1 MFTLDDNFVNFYRNI
16 KPDWGFPSGPNS
28 IGELTYARTYSR
40 IKPDGNNETWVD
52 TVRRVVEGTYE
63 IQRRHAVK
71 HGRAWD
77 PAMATDSAQEMFDRI
92 FNFKF
97 LPPGRGLWMMGTDYV
112 MNRNNGAPLNN
123 CAFISTEELRSGSA
137 YPFTFLMDMSML
149 GVGVGFD
156 TQGVGAVVKQPEG
169 SYEFTIPDSREGW
182 VDSVGRLAESY
193 LTSGAEPV
201 FDYSAIRKQ
210 GEPIKGF
217 GGTASGPAPLM
228 KLHGRMRDVFGSAL
242 ESGGALT
249 SRHIV
254 DIQNMIGACVV
265 AGNVRRSAELALG
278 EIDDTEFINL
288 KNYEQNPERAEWGW
302 ASNNTVVI
310 RDGDKPDYSAIAE
323 RIADNGEPGLFYIDV
338 ARAYGRMGDE
348 PDYADYRVAGT
359 NPCAEQMLE
368 SGELCTLVEVFPTR
382 TTDIV
387 DFLRTL
393 KFAYL
398 YAKTVTLIDTHD
410 ERTNEIMR
418 RNRRIGTSASG
429 MVQFVHREGKD
440 SLKQYLRAGYGYID
454 NLDKKYSTWLGIP
467 TSIRKTTVK
476 PSGTVSLLAGATP
489 GVHYPTADYY
499 IRRIRLQEGHAL
511 VDKLIEA
518 GYTVEQDVYSDN
530 TLVVEMPVKGEG
542 LPTEYD
548 VSVFDKAD
556 MATFM
561 AEHWSDNGVSCTITF
576 QPHETECL
584 ETVLTNNAG
593 KWKTVSFLPIS
604 RSATAAYA
612 QMPYEEI
619 TPAQY
624 DDMVRDLKPVDLTP
638 SGSDGEME
646 EFCETDICQIKYIG
660 GKIEVIRE
668 DDLVQVG

>member
-1 MFTLDDNFVNFYRNI
+1 MFKLDDNFVNFYRNI

-40 IKPDGNNETWVD
+40 IKPDGNNETWAD

-71 HGRAWD
+71 NSREWD
-77 PAMATDSAQEMFDRI
+77 DSMALESAQEMFDRM

-97 LPPGRGLWMMGTDYV
+97 LPPGRGCWMMGTDYV

-123 CAFISTEELRSGSA
+123 CAFISTEELKEGSA

-156 TQGVGAVVKQPEG
+156 TLGVGAEVFETNG
-169 SYEFTIPDSREGW
+169 TYAFSIPDSREGW
-182 VDSVGRLAESY
+182 VESVGRLATAY
-193 LTSGAEPV
+193 LTGGPEPM
-201 FDYSAIRKQ
+201 FDYSLIRKH

-217 GGTASGPAPLM
+217 GGTASGPAPLL
-228 KLHGRMRDVFGSAL
+228 KLHNRMHGVFKNAL
-242 ESGGALT
+242 EGIGTLS

-288 KNYEQNPERAEWGW
+288 KNYEQNPERMEWGW
-302 ASNNTVVI
+302 ASNNTVII
-310 RDGDKPDYSAIAE
+310 RDGDEPDYSSIAE
-323 RIADNGEPGLFYIDV
+323 RIADNGEPGLFYIDA
-338 ARAYGRMGDE
+338 ARNYGRMGDE
-348 PDYADYRVAGT
+348 PDYADFRVAGT

-382 TTDIV
+382 ADDIV

-398 YAKTVTLIDTHD
+398 YAKTVTLIETHD
-410 ERTNEIMR
+410 ERTNEVMR
-418 RNRRIGTSASG
+418 RNRRIGTSVSG
-429 MVQFVHREGKD
+429 MVQFLHRESKD
-440 SLKQYLRAGYGYID
+440 TLQQYLRAGYGYID
-454 NLDKKYSTWLGIP
+454 NLDKKYSKWLGIP

-489 GVHYPTADYY
+489 GVHFPTADYY

-511 VDKLIEA
+511 VAKLIEA
-518 GYTVEQDVYSDN
+518 GYKVEKDVYSDN

-556 MATFM
+556 MATFL

-576 QPHETECL
+576 QPHERECL
-584 ETVLTNNAG
+584 ETVLTNNEG

-604 RSATAAYA
+604 RQAYA

-619 TPAQY
+619 AEDQY
-624 DDMVRDLKPVDLTP
+624 LEMIDGLKLVDLTP

-646 EFCETDICQIKYIG
+646 EFCETDICQIKYVN
-660 GKIEVIRE
+660 GKIEIIHEE
-668 DDLVQVG
+668 DLEPSFVAV